1 MDVGTSETDRR
12 TFDVEMRCCRQ
23 GDTDVFCLLVA
34 ELVLLLLGRCKC
46 RTDVSVVCVVTSA
59 SHGNE
64 LGSFDAAI
72 WCAGQVLRWTEV
84 TSCTSLLYVVSVSMV
99 NRALDATQCRGAE
112 CECGVMG
119 RAR

>member
-34 ELVLLLLGRCKC
+34 ESVLLLLGRCKY
-46 RTDVSVVCVVTSA
+46 RKVDSVVCVNTSA

-84 TSCTSLLYVVSVSMV
+84 TSCTSLLCVVSVSMV
-99 NRALDATQCRGAE
+99 NVTLGTSQCRGADRE
-112 CECGVMG
+112 CSVMG